1 MIKCGTLL
9 HHLHGENTIRIA
21 VCETIQMWAWS
32 GINAKFEIYPAQ
44 IIDESHWIK
53 LI

>member
-9 HHLHGENTIRIA
+9 HHIHGKNTIRIA
-21 VCETIQMWAWS
+21 VCKTIQLWAWP
-32 GINAKFEIYPAQ
+32 GIKAKFEVYPAQ